1 MFSIVFYSETIG
13 KQKKLSEWVN
23 PERSMDEIW
32 YKAFSYSVDSNC
44 KRSLVTYFVL
54 LNHITKAPTEVVDL
68 TALSEKKLI
77 SQDISL
83 KTNKLYSY
91 NCQHIS
97 LLRICL

>member
-23 PERSMDEIW
+23 PERSRAEIW

-68 TALSEKKLI
+68 TVG
-77 SQDISL
+77 SQC
-83 KTNKLYSY
+83 SY
-91 NCQHIS
+91 NIDDAVIPYSDEPLC
-97 LLRICL
+97 